1 VTIDRR
7 AFLLGAAAAGVAAC
21 SSGARRAAGASSL
34 SSSLSSSRSSSEG
47 GTPAPTTV
55 TVPHGPARFV
65 ATGPTGRHRVA
76 LTFHTA
82 GTAADFDALT
92 AILDARHIVI
102 TAFIV
107 GSWLDANLDRGRR
120 LVAAGHE
127 LANHTYNHLTFASLP
142 PVQMASEITRC
153 RDAIA
158 KVAPDGGAL
167 FRPSGTDDGT
177 ATPPAAVLD
186 AAGSAGYPT
195 VLGFDVDPQDFA
207 DPGAA
212 AVRDRTIGA
221 LHDGAV
227 VSLHFDHQGTID
239 ALPAILDAIDARG
252 LTPVT
257 ASTLLRGA

>member
-1 VTIDRR
+1 MSIDRR
-7 AFLLGAAAAGVAAC
+7 AFLIAAAAAGVAAC
-21 SSGARRAAGASSL
+21 SSSAKRASSASTAST
-34 SSSLSSSRSSSEG
+34 SSTSTSPTASTATAASA
-47 GTPAPTTV
+47 APT
-55 TVPHGPARFV
+55 GPARFV
-65 ATGPTGRHRVA
+65 ATGPTGRQRIA

-82 GTAADFDALT
+82 GTAAHFDALT

-120 LVAAGHE
+120 LVASGHE

-142 PVQMASEITRC
+142 PAQMASEITRC

-177 ATPPAAVLD
+177 AVPPAAVL
-186 AAGSAGYPT
+186 AAAWDAGYPT
-195 VLGFDVDPQDFA
+195 VLGFDADPQDYT
-207 DPGAA
+207 DPGAT
-212 AVRDRTIGA
+212 AVRDRTIAA
-221 LHDGAV
+221 LHDGAI

-239 ALPAILDAIDARG
+239 ALPAILDAVHARG

-257 ASTLLRGA
+257 ASTLLRGS

>member
-1 VTIDRR
+1 MTAIDRR
-7 AFLLGAAAAGVAAC
+7 AFLLGAAAAGLAAC
-21 SSGARRAAGASSL
+21 TSGAKRTSSSSSSGPATGSAT
-34 SSSLSSSRSSSEG
+34 SSSAGS
-47 GTPAPTTV
+47 TV
-55 TVPHGPARFV
+55 TATPSAPSGPARFV
-65 ATGPTGRHRVA
+65 ATGPTGRDRIA

-82 GTAADFDALT
+82 GTAAHFDALT

-120 LVAAGHE
+120 LVASGHE

-142 PVQMASEITRC
+142 PAQMASEITRC
-153 RDAIA
+153 RDAIT

-177 ATPPAAVLD
+177 AVPPAAVL
-186 AAGSAGYPT
+186 AAAWDAGYPT
-195 VLGFDVDPQDFA
+195 VLGFDADPQDYT
-207 DPGAA
+207 DPGAT
-212 AVRDRTIGA
+212 AVRDRTIAA
-221 LHDGAV
+221 LHDGAI

-239 ALPAILDAIDARG
+239 ALPAILDAIHARG

-257 ASTLLRGA
+257 ASTLLRGS

>member
-1 VTIDRR
+1 MTPIDRR
-7 AFLLGAAAAGVAAC
+7 SFLIAAAAAGVAAC
-21 SSGARRAAGASSL
+21 SGANRASN
-34 SSSLSSSRSSSEG
+34 SSSSSATSSAS
-47 GTPAPTTV
+47 TTSTAAAAPT
-55 TVPHGPARFV
+55 GPARFV
-65 ATGPTGRHRVA
+65 ATGPTGRERIA

-82 GTAADFDALT
+82 GRAAHFDALA

-120 LVAAGHE
+120 LVASGHE

-142 PVQMASEITRC
+142 AAQMATEITRC
-153 RDAIA
+153 RDVIA

-177 ATPPAAVLD
+177 STPPTAVLD
-186 AAGSAGYPT
+186 AAWNAGYPT
-195 VLGFDVDPQDFA
+195 VLGFDVDPHDYA

-212 AVRDRTIGA
+212 AVRDRTIAA

-239 ALPAILDAIDARG
+239 ALPAILDAIQSRG

-257 ASTLLRGA
+257 ASTLLRGS